1 MKINETITYI
11 VIGGICIAILFA
23 IVASALSLPDVQFS
37 YKTNECVKVLNYV
50 EDENFSC
57 ENLPSKFNHVWIQ

>member
-11 VIGGICIAILFA
+11 VIGGICIAILLA
-23 IVASALSLPDVQFS
+23 IVDSALSLPDVQFS